1 MKPPEVA
8 FYSNWKRV
16 SETCNQVS
24 CRQVIL
30 QIGGLNW
37 EDQFIDCSLYEKFII
52 LDDKALGTPEAL
64 KIRGKAYALPI
75 QTSSVDLVII
85 PHLLEFDAQ
94 RFQTMRE
101 VERILKPEGELII
114 RNFNPWNLW
123 VRYQFIWDKKWSN
136 PCERIS
142 SVVLRV
148 LDWLKLLN
156 FQVKMS
162 AEFNVDQI
170 DSEHK
175 KFALS
180 VNPLLAMAYAVKAV
194 KRRYTLIPL
203 TPVKLVQ
210 PRLAIAENMETSP
223 QNRRTCLILSLFIP
237 MAPAEAIQG
246 RVAGECFCNMER
258 CKKNC
263 MEGRPR
269 RPTIEWNLWLRFKRY
284 KL

>member
-1 MKPPEVA
+1 MKRNFLFA
-8 FYSNWKRV
+8 WY
-16 SETCNQVS
+16 ETPRGRLLQQLEEEFLKHAIQVS
-24 CRQVIL
+24 CRQVIV

-52 LDDKALGTPEAL
+52 LDDKGLGTPEAL
-64 KIRGKAYALPI
+64 KVRGKAYALPI

-114 RNFNPWNLW
+114 LSFNPWNLW

-136 PCERIS
+136 SWRAHFIS
-142 SVVLRV
+142 RSRV

-156 FQVKMS
+156 FQVKMC

-170 DSEHK
+170 DADHK
-175 KFALS
+175 KFAIS
-180 VNPLLAMAYAVKAV
+180 INPLLAMAYAVKAI

-203 TPVKLVQ
+203 TPFKLVQ

-223 QNRRTCLILSLFIP
+223 QNQEH
-237 MAPAEAIQG
+237 A
-246 RVAGECFCNMER
+246 
-258 CKKNC
+258 
-263 MEGRPR
+263 
-269 RPTIEWNLWLRFKRY
+269 
-284 KL
+284 